1 MNLHVT
7 ELTFVNYALLN
18 KTVMKMR
25 QEYSKLIF
33 DSMFHLTANQSALLS
48 EVIERTFYAL

>member
-7 ELTFVNYALLN
+7 ELTFANYALLN